1 MNLIKLFT
9 TIIVSDEIPQPKYKL
24 LKYMLCNCTLF

>member
-9 TIIVSDEIPQPKYKL
+9 TIIVSDEIPQSKL